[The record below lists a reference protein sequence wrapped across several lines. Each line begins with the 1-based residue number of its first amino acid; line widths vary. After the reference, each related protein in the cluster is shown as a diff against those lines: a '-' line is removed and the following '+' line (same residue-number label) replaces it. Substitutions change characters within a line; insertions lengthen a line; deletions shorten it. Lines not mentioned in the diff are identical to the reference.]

1 MKDHLNL
8 TGQIR
13 FTCKEK
19 NDTRQAETLRLWR
32 HAEEA
37 STVWKALIILWS
49 ISRAAGYTDTQRW
62 FDCVVVVPSD
72 LCDAALRRLPAPVQ
86 PAKSSKERKKKSTRD
101 WWKKKN
107 PTKLYVTAVSGWFDS
122 ESIFLFW
129 VREKQF
135 LIYLEWLKRAERERD
150 TKRPYRNLDLINRRA
165 GGETNHSGAV
175 TEKNDRRNEAS
186 ERVPGCRESFPS
198 APSEKEPQLFA
209 HAEQQ
214 SCRSNRQKQNRKH
227 SHWWRWMVIFKGFQF
242 SDADAEFTWAVF

>member
-1 MKDHLNL
+1 M
-8 TGQIR
+8 R

-32 HAEEA
+32 HGEEA

-86 PAKSSKERKKKSTRD
+86 PAKSSKEKRKKKSTRA

-107 PTKLYVTAVSGWFDS
+107 PTKLYVTAS

-129 VREKQF
+129 VREKKF
-135 LIYLEWLKRAERERD
+135 LIYLEWLKRAKRETQNGRIETSTWSTGEPEKKQITAAPSPRKMTGV
-150 TKRPYRNLDLINRRA
+150 TKRASPRLLGKFPLRSEWKGTA
-165 GGETNHSGAV
+165 AV
-175 TEKNDRRNEAS
+175 RS
-186 ERVPGCRESFPS
+186 CR
-198 APSEKEPQLFA
+198 
-209 HAEQQ
+209 AEQQ
-214 SCRSNRQKQNRKH
+214 SCCSNRQKQNRKH